1 MTSTVVTAAAL
12 FSGALGMVGC
22 ATDVPSREELVAAFE
37 ASGLPAEQAGC
48 VTDAVL
54 DHLPDED
61 IVRLMER
68 GAGAGP
74 RDDPNPA
81 RRPLRP
87 DPGGPHGVLGGGRVG
102 HQHVDDDHCRRPRHH
117 RNSNLRTFHRA
128 DLLMP

>member
-1 MTSTVVTAAAL
+1 LTSTVVTAAAL

-74 RDDPNPA
+74 RDDPN
-81 RRPLRP
+81 R
-87 DPGGPHGVLGGGRVG
+87 
-102 HQHVDDDHCRRPRHH
+102 DDDPYD
-117 RNSNLRTFHRA
+117 LTRA
-128 DLLMP
+128 ALTACSEAAASATSTSTTTTAVAPATTATPTSAPSTAPTS